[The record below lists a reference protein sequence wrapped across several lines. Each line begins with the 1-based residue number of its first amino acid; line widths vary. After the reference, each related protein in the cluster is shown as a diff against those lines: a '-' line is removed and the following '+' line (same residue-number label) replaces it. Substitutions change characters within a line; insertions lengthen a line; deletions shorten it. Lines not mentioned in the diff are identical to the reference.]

1 MRPSSRSTGCWESTA
16 ARSPGWS
23 PPPGAL
29 RRRGTRRRCG
39 SPPRPPASLAYAAA
53 TQGGRLPREP
63 SPSEG
68 AIVPPGETPAFL
80 ASLPVAT
87 LAGRLG
93 APEPREGELIGALRR
108 LGLDTLGG
116 LAALSPA
123 QLADRFGALGL
134 RALRLARGEDAP
146 LRPRAPR
153 EELVEEIEL
162 PDGVAGAQL
171 DRAVELLVDRLLAA
185 PGRRERTLLALRL
198 SARLAG
204 AGSWS
209 VEQGLGRPSASSRV
223 LRSLL
228 IPKLEGL
235 PEPARSLRLRALAL
249 GPPAADQLEL
259 AVGGG
264 EARRNRLAAAARE
277 VRAAAGAEALLRVVE
292 VDPGSRVPERRALL
306 APYLDR

>member
-1 MRPSSRSTGCWESTA
+1 VRIA
-16 ARSPGWS
+16 VSPTRF
-23 PPPGAL
+23 GAF
-29 RRRGTRRRCG
+29 
-39 SPPRPPASLAYAAA
+39 AAA
-53 TQGGRLPREP
+53 GEAGRSLRGPAAAGE
-63 SPSEG
+63 ETT
-68 AIVPPGETPAFL
+68 VPAGDLRDFL
-80 ASLPVAT
+80 AALPVAA
-87 LAGRLG
+87 LAGRLD
-93 APEPREGELIGALRR
+93 APAPREGELIGALKR

-116 LAALSPA
+116 LAALSPS
-123 QLADRFGALGL
+123 QLADRFGALGV
-134 RALRLARGEDAP
+134 RALSLARGEDTP
-146 LRPRAPR
+146 LRPRPPR

-204 AGSWS
+204 TGSWS
-209 VEQGLGRPSASSRV
+209 VEQGLGRPSASPGV

-228 IPKLEGL
+228 VPKLEGL

-249 GPPAADQLEL
+249 GPPASDQLEL
-259 AVGGG
+259 AVAGG

-292 VDPGSRVPERRALL
+292 VDPGSRLPERRALL